1 MIEIAEADYD
11 VDIKKKIGSK
21 LSFGTTSTGK
31 NMGGS

>member
-11 VDIKKKIGSK
+11 VDIKKIGSK